1 MAFNENNLIIDG
13 MIKVIQF
20 GQDPNINGQIE
31 NETRIQKLNC
41 CIVTIRLAFW
51 HLINIGNSLCMGFHQ
66 CWKQKCMIKD
76 NYTCTFYECVCA

>member
-1 MAFNENNLIIDG
+1 
-13 MIKVIQF
+13 
-20 GQDPNINGQIE
+20 
-31 NETRIQKLNC
+31 LNY